1 MWWTSTLIFST
12 LWTLMYNFNKVRFI
26 NNWYVHY
33 FTVAQH
39 YNTDMMSVLF
49 MYYIELLCKS
59 FPVHHLS
66 FCVPLT
72 LSATTKWNKWMSWN
86 VAWSV
91 INIFRSSCRFIS
103 VSLSDIAVHIHTC
116 RIVLWIDVH
125 GVYIHSGC
133 NVGYMSYFC
142 TRLQIQNVAFVHTIL
157 RNFTDVLV
165 LGVGDTRDSFQLNS
179 SVLSFMAKYHI
190 SIEVLSTEQAC
201 STFNFLNAERRC
213 IAGALIPPL
222 TLRVTEDDVVLS
234 KQRHKRLYETSDD
247 EIY

>member
-1 MWWTSTLIFST
+1 
-12 LWTLMYNFNKVRFI
+12 
-26 NNWYVHY
+26 
-33 FTVAQH
+33 
-39 YNTDMMSVLF
+39 
-49 MYYIELLCKS
+49 
-59 FPVHHLS
+59 
-66 FCVPLT
+66 
-72 LSATTKWNKWMSWN
+72 
-86 VAWSV
+86 
-91 INIFRSSCRFIS
+91 
-103 VSLSDIAVHIHTC
+103 
-116 RIVLWIDVH
+116 
-125 GVYIHSGC
+125 
-133 NVGYMSYFC
+133 MSYFC